1 MSSTLSIWHAAPGAL
16 AVTIKPLR
24 PFIPK
29 PRLSLISPEEERD
42 FAFQPDDTGL
52 TAVIPEAAVEQLMR
66 AGGTPGGAHLVLGVR
81 ALFEPGAPTRRWQWG
96 IRLAQDGAA
105 LTGYGSNRISMP
117 ADAEGFVR
125 SAVRAFPHKR
135 TYGFEEWELSLQ
147 DAAQNPAAPGASW
160 QTSQPLAACAG
171 R

>member
-1 MSSTLSIWHAAPGAL
+1 MSSTLSFWQAAPGAL

-29 PRLSLISPEEERD
+29 PRLSLISPTEERD
-42 FAFQPDDTGL
+42 FIFQPDDTGL
-52 TAVIPEAAVEQLMR
+52 TAVIPESAVERLLG
-66 AGGTPGGAHLVLGVR
+66 ASATPGAAHLVLGVR

-96 IRLAQDGAA
+96 IRLAQDGTA
-105 LTGYGSNRISMP
+105 LTCYGSNRISMP
-117 ADAEGFVR
+117 ADADGFVR

-135 TYGFEEWELSLQ
+135 TYAFDEWELALQ
-147 DAAQNPAAPGASW
+147 QQAQDGASPTASW
-160 QTSQPLAACAG
+160 QQSQPLAACAG